1 MNTRNTLVRTL
12 RNAALGTA
20 LFALLPVAAMA
31 QDATLPEKIKAAKAL
46 VVGIEATYP
55 PMAYKDPKT
64 NQRVGVNVDLVE
76 SIAKELGVSVKWE
89 EMTFEQLMT
98 SLTTGRIDMIGTAI
112 SDLPS
117 RREKLTFVD
126 YLVTGAQPFTTVAK
140 KGAIK
145 TEADLCGK
153 TVGAPRTTN
162 YFPVAQAWSEKNCVA
177 AGKPAAT
184 INGTAGATATR
195 LDLKQGR
202 LDAAVLGPEYVAYLM
217 ADEPEHLCLGRRA
230 ADQDALRLCLQQ
242 EGYRLAGCGR
252 DGPKGYD
259 QEWQLPTGVAEV
271 RPRTSGR
278 DRSDDRRRYLS
289 RPYFGDEHA
298 RRHSAPHRGAGGLG
312 PG

>member
-20 LFALLPVAAMA
+20 LVALLPVAAMA
-31 QDATLPEKIKAAKAL
+31 QDASLPERIKAAKAL

-140 KGAIK
+140 KDAIK
-145 TEADLCGK
+145 SEADLCGK
-153 TVGAPRTTN
+153 TVVRRVPRTTSRSRRRGARRTAS
-162 YFPVAQAWSEKNCVA
+162 P
-177 AGKPAAT
+177 PASLPQPSMA
-184 INGTAGATATR
+184 R
-195 LDLKQGR
+195 
-202 LDAAVLGPEYVAYLM
+202 LGPR
-217 ADEPEHLCLGRRA
+217 PRGSISSRA
-230 ADQDALRLCLQQ
+230 ALMRRCL
-242 EGYRLAGCGR
+242 A
-252 DGPKGYD
+252 PST
-259 QEWQLPTGVAEV
+259 LPI
-271 RPRTSGR
+271 
-278 DRSDDRRRYLS
+278 
-289 RPYFGDEHA
+289 
-298 RRHSAPHRGAGGLG
+298 
-312 PG
+312 